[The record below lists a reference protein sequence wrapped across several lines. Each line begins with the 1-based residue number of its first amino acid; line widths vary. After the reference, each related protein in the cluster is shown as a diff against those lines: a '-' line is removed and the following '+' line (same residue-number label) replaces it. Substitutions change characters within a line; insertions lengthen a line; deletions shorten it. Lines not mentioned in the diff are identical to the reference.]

1 MVKKEF
7 EVRSTPMPER
17 AELHHLSRA
26 PRLVL
31 DISRQLR
38 NRARRGDPDGVMAQ
52 HAARVLMSH
61 LAVCGETNQLLL
73 AQKTHFSTPTVS
85 VLLRR
90 MEAEGY
96 VSRTESKQDR
106 RVMLVS
112 LTEKGIAFDREHLSR
127 ICENDRLA
135 MQGFSEE
142 EKNTL
147 CLFLDRMYENLR
159 GEK

>member
-1 MVKKEF
+1 MSKKEF
-7 EVRSTPMPER
+7 DAQGTPMPER
-17 AELHHLSRA
+17 AELNHLSRV

-38 NRARRGDPDGVMAQ
+38 SRARHTDGVMAQ

-96 VSRTESKQDR
+96 VCRIESEKDR

-112 LTEKGIAFDREHLSR
+112 LTEKGIAFDREHLWR

-142 EKNTL
+142 EKKTL
-147 CLFLDRMYENLR
+147 CLLLDRMYENLK